1 MPRVMMCYLKE
12 ADVLGAESASEQI
25 LKHFVSSL
33 NCATAFEEY
42 LQLTK
47 NAEVGQGAQSFDQT
61 S

>member
-1 MPRVMMCYLKE
+1 MPLVMMCCLKE
-12 ADVLGAESASEQI
+12 ADVLGAEVI
-25 LKHFVSSL
+25 LKRFITSL

-47 NAEVGQGAQSFDQT
+47 NAEVGQGAQSFEQT